1 MRISYI
7 NMTLIISGFGLL
19 AACSEE
25 PLPRSVSEFMK
36 EPAML
41 EAAMLRCLQDR
52 SATRYDGEC
61 VNARQAAQIIDARE
75 RRARKDELE
84 ARSLRKRQALRR
96 TQEAA
101 SEARRRAL
109 DNENLRIEDEYIA
122 LFGPARSLEREVF
135 FGEQEQF
142 LGGQEQEQ
150 FVGEQEEVEAR
161 TDLESVRN
169 ELKRRND
176 KNGN

>member
-1 MRISYI
+1 MRISYT

-19 AACSEE
+19 AACSDP

-36 EPAML
+36 EPIML

-52 SATRYDGEC
+52 SATRYDDEC
-61 VNARQAAQIIDARE
+61 VNARQAAQIIEARE

-96 TQEAA
+96 TQAAA

-109 DNENLRIEDEYIA
+109 DNENLRIEDEYII

-135 FGEQEQF
+135 FGEQER
-142 LGGQEQEQ
+142 